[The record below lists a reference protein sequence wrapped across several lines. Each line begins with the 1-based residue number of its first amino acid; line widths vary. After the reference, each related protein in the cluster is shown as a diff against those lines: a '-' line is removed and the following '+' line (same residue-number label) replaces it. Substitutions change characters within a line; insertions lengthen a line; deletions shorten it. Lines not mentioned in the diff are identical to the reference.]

1 MIGGLVTVAVGISL
15 GVLLYNVAGEPGVW
29 SVGLIPAAIGIALLI
44 SSFLV
49 RPKNGN

>member
-1 MIGGLVTVAVGISL
+1 MIGGLVTFAVGVSL
-15 GVLLYNVAGEPGVW
+15 GVLLYNLEVERGVW

-44 SSFLV
+44 SAFIV